1 MAGKK
6 GTNTRWGYRLRNGEK
21 IAGTKAGKKRTRL
34 PYGHHLRTHDGPYH
48 KSTTRRRGT
57 NLSDLTGHN

>member
-6 GTNTRWGYRLRNGEK
+6 GSNQRWGYRLRNGEK

-34 PYGHHLRTHDGPYH
+34 PYGHPLRTHDGPKH
-48 KSTTRRRGT
+48 RSTRRHPIWVT
-57 NLSDLTGHN
+57 VD